1 MDRKEFCE
9 LLSKARKESGITT
22 KKMYFTMD
30 LSPTTIYR
38 IEKGFTN
45 INLELALKHLSSI
58 KYCMILEYSNKKHTI
73 QHYDDIVEVI
83 RTLRKHKKYSQRKLA
98 TLSGITYVQLANIE
112 AKKNIVRIDTF
123 LKIVAILD
131 CLVQIKKQTDKTPT

>member
-1 MDRKEFCE
+1 
-9 LLSKARKESGITT
+9 
-22 KKMYFTMD
+22 
-30 LSPTTIYR
+30 
-38 IEKGFTN
+38 
-45 INLELALKHLSSI
+45 
-58 KYCMILEYSNKKHTI
+58 MILEYSNKKHTI